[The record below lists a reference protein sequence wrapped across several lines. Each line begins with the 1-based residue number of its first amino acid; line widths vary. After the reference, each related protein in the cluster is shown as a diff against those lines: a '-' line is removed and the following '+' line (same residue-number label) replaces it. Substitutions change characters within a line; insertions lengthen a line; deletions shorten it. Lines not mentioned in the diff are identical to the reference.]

1 MGHKTLIG
9 GTAYDI
15 KGGKTLIN
23 GTAYDI
29 KKGVTLIGGT
39 GYDISFGA
47 EPLEVYAAP
56 NTALSNGL
64 SFSSQYGAITFMTT
78 GIRLQAILYDDDE
91 TIKQYGLFSIPVD
104 FTPYSILRFSMRF
117 WSAGQYVG
125 YGSIDTYSGAVK
137 TVFDQYK
144 QRSSSPEEVT
154 FDVSAISGT
163 KYIKALSRNAY
174 AFTIS
179 GIYIE

>member
-104 FTPYSILRFSMRF
+104 FTPYSTLRFSINS
-117 WSAGQYVG
+117 WTTGKYVG